1 MKSRLH
7 VRPLPPYT
15 KISVREKHFF
25 SDKVLNGS
33 WYAGIDAHPSRH
45 YTARIIPMMIIPN
58 TVGCN
63 ASL

>member
-1 MKSRLH
+1 MILLLH
-7 VRPLPPYT
+7 
-15 KISVREKHFF
+15 IGH
-25 SDKVLNGS
+25 
-33 WYAGIDAHPSRH
+33 AGIDAHPSRH